1 MSAIA
6 NISSVANPI
15 NSINKEI
22 LNTLIKEA
30 MKKEMLRRLSKAKW
44 VTITGLLRR
53 LCQYKG
59 IIYGGAV
66 RSYIQRVS
74 AAQEYYAHCEQ
85 EGIDAEANYCCKDV
99 HLESYENRNLFPNDI
114 DVFICESDMDNF
126 MMQTNGDY
134 HFKKKMSGG
143 AKYFF
148 ESNDLFKRALTLQK
162 YETNFIHFCNSVL
175 NSIVLGDSS
184 EEGTNLDIY
193 NLKIKIDFV
202 IIKDDIS
209 SKNLHRTI
217 MQEKILYPPFG
228 NPDFDVNL
236 LCFKADGEEC
246 GSDFI
251 IKPLPILKRLFAKTD
266 NSWVGK
272 SVMAFK
278 PLDDYLL
285 TKSIIEDI
293 VTGIREK
300 RARPVFP
307 ILDEYQAVFGID
319 KTIVIDSH
327 RIIKILFNGFSIDK
341 FNLILEPTLWNS
353 IIWASTDYNY
363 DVQSIDNDEQEKC
376 LICYDIFSANNRWFK
391 CCIQC
396 NGKMH
401 QSCLSRYLNSI
412 SDSCPNCRT
421 PISKNHC
428 PCMLVRFLNMID
440 YVVKNQKLP
449 LHKTCD
455 DCSRFICDDCSSFIK
470 LRACNCHTIDCSRCK
485 HNAVPNIDID

>member
-1 MSAIA
+1 
-6 NISSVANPI
+6 
-15 NSINKEI
+15 
-22 LNTLIKEA
+22 
-30 MKKEMLRRLSKAKW
+30 
-44 VTITGLLRR
+44 
-53 LCQYKG
+53 
-59 IIYGGAV
+59 
-66 RSYIQRVS
+66 
-74 AAQEYYAHCEQ
+74 
-85 EGIDAEANYCCKDV
+85 
-99 HLESYENRNLFPNDI
+99 
-114 DVFICESDMDNF
+114 
-126 MMQTNGDY
+126 
-134 HFKKKMSGG
+134 
-143 AKYFF
+143 
-148 ESNDLFKRALTLQK
+148 
-162 YETNFIHFCNSVL
+162 
-175 NSIVLGDSS
+175 
-184 EEGTNLDIY
+184 
-193 NLKIKIDFV
+193 
-202 IIKDDIS
+202 
-209 SKNLHRTI
+209 

-251 IKPLPILKRLFAKTD
+251 IKPLPILKRLFAKTA
-266 NSWVGK
+266 NSCVGK
-272 SVMAFK
+272 SIMAFK

-285 TKSIIEDI
+285 TKSIMEDI

-421 PISKNHC
+421 PIYKDHC

-440 YVVKNQKLP
+440 YVVKTQELP
-449 LHKTCD
+449 LHKTCN

-485 HNAVPNIDID
+485 HTAVPNIDID